1 MKNKLKLIGL
11 TGQAGCGKDTVAR
24 IICDTQEFIQISL
37 AEPIKRG
44 LSEMLGLSIDT
55 LTDRELKEKPL
66 AQYGNKTPRQLMQT
80 LGTEWGRN
88 CVNQSIWL
96 DVAQQQINYINRI
109 ANDGDAY
116 GGQYIAGIVIS
127 DIRFPGEAKW
137 LRDQGGTIWHI
148 RRPDNPFATKS
159 VHESEIPLIPQ
170 DGDQFIINDGDID
183 ALFET
188 VNAMMQRIE
197 EAA

>member
-1 MKNKLKLIGL
+1 MTNKLKLIGL
-11 TGQAGCGKDTVAR
+11 TGPAGCGKDTVAR

-44 LSEMLGLSIDT
+44 LSAMLGLSIDT

-88 CVNQSIWL
+88 MVDQHIWL
-96 DVAQQQINYINRI
+96 NVAQQQINYINRI
-109 ANDGDAY
+109 AQNGDG
-116 GGQYIAGIVIS
+116 YIAGIVIS

-159 VHESEIPLIPQ
+159 EHESEIPLIPQ
-170 DGDQFIINDGDID
+170 DNDQFVINDGDID

-188 VNAMMQRIE
+188 VTNLMQRIE